1 MNYKNNQLYLE
12 NVPIKKI
19 SKKYGSPTYCYS
31 LNKIKKNIEKFKKN
45 FKKTDPLICFSVK
58 SNSNSEIL
66 REIKRSGLGADVVS
80 KGELMKSIKLGI
92 NPKKIVFSGVGK
104 TEEELK
110 FAIKKKILLIN
121 TESESELIT
130 IEKIAKSI
138 KKRIDIGLRLNP
150 DTDART
156 LSKIST
162 GKKEN
167 KFGLNKKDLL
177 KIINNIK
184 NSKYLNLLCL
194 SVHIG
199 SQITSHK
206 PYEKMLKELSDT
218 IKASKYKFEYIDL
231 GGGMGI
237 KYNKNEKTL
246 SYIKY
251 LHLIKKFLKKNKCKI
266 IFEPGRSII
275 GNTGYLASKV
285 VYMKKSGK
293 KVFVILDAAMN
304 DFMRPALYG
313 ANHTILASKKNNV
326 ISIVDPSKT
335 LKNYSCYSGA
345 DFITP
350 NLLELRNL
358 YLKLDNENKD
368 IVEACKNLKKKYRF
382 KNIIVTRGEK
392 GITLFNKHLTKHFIS
407 KVKSV
412 FDVSGAG
419 DTVVSVLAT
428 CINMKMNILSS
439 IHYANKAGGHVVSLI
454 GTQPISYKK
463 FNEIIKL

>member
-1 MNYKNNQLYLE
+1 M
-12 NVPIKKI
+12 
-19 SKKYGSPTYCYS
+19 
-31 LNKIKKNIEKFKKN
+31 
-45 FKKTDPLICFSVK
+45 
-58 SNSNSEIL
+58 
-66 REIKRSGLGADVVS
+66 
-80 KGELMKSIKLGI
+80 
-92 NPKKIVFSGVGK
+92 
-104 TEEELK
+104 
-110 FAIKKKILLIN
+110 
-121 TESESELIT
+121 IT

-313 ANHTILASKKNNV
+313 ANHTILASKKNSSKSKKTYEFVGPICETTDKFLSTNKFQV
-326 ISIVDPSKT
+326 LKEGDIVLICDVGAYGIVLSSNYNLRTIPQEVLIKGSKIKTIKMRQT
-335 LKNYSCYSGA
+335 LKALNS
-345 DFITP
+345 
-350 NLLELRNL
+350 
-358 YLKLDNENKD
+358 
-368 IVEACKNLKKKYRF
+368 
-382 KNIIVTRGEK
+382 
-392 GITLFNKHLTKHFIS
+392 
-407 KVKSV
+407 
-412 FDVSGAG
+412 
-419 DTVVSVLAT
+419 
-428 CINMKMNILSS
+428 
-439 IHYANKAGGHVVSLI
+439 
-454 GTQPISYKK
+454 
-463 FNEIIKL
+463 